1 MVHRVP
7 MPSIDDLRC
16 FLAAAKHL
24 NFRRAAKEVF
34 LTPTAFGQR
43 IKGLEEL
50 LGRELFKRTTR
61 SVSLTQ
67 EGLSLVP
74 VAREAL
80 ASVRRCSEV
89 VLSGEEPPVRLMV
102 GTRFELGLS
111 WVLPSFLALEKER
124 PSWHLDTYFGSGD
137 DILARLRSGEMDCV
151 VTSASISSAEWN
163 VHVLH
168 PEEYVLVGAPA
179 LIETHPFNAPEDALN
194 HTVLDVNSAMPL
206 SRYLAAE
213 NNPTLMFGDVR
224 FCGAGSPIVQL
235 VRLGVGVAV
244 VPLYMVEKDLR
255 DGTLTRLLPE
265 MPLLTDTFRLL
276 YRREHP
282 LTMQLEFLA
291 DYLRSCPLT

>member
-1 MVHRVP
+1 MVNRVP
-7 MPSIDDLRC
+7 MPSIEDLRC

-50 LGRELFKRTTR
+50 LGKELFKRTTR
-61 SVSLTQ
+61 SVLLTP
-67 EGLSLVP
+67 EGLALVP
-74 VAREAL
+74 AAKEAL
-80 ASVRRCSEV
+80 ASVRHCSEV

-111 WVLPSFLALEKER
+111 WILPSFMALEKEH

-137 DILARLRSGEMDCV
+137 DILARLRSGEMDCI
-151 VTSASISSAEWN
+151 VTSASIASAEWK

-179 LIETHPFNAPEDALN
+179 LIADNPLNHPDDAVH
-194 HTVLDVNSAMPL
+194 HTVLDVNSNMPL
-206 SRYLAAE
+206 CRYLAAE
-213 NNPTLMFGDVR
+213 NNPAFTFGDVR

-244 VPLYMVEKDLR
+244 VPLYMVEEDLR
-255 DGTLTRLLPE
+255 KGELVRLLPE
-265 MPLLTDTFRLL
+265 LPLLSDTFRLL
-276 YRREHP
+276 FRREHP
-282 LTMQLEFLA
+282 LTVQLEFLA
-291 DYLRSCPLT
+291 EYLRACPLT